1 MKKLTVNKKIVSLIT
16 VMCLII
22 TVFSFTYAADTAQ
35 GSNASTLK
43 TINLQDVIENA
54 MKANSEI
61 SLYDNKIK
69 VAGDRLATANGR
81 AEFLS
86 VGANWGTT
94 DTTKVQSGKDR
105 FVYPMQRQQDLDEL
119 KWNKDNYTKN
129 LKVDITKLYYQ
140 ILVKQQEVSMQNSA
154 IGRLNND
161 YEAKN
166 KQVQL
171 GTATTTDLLP
181 LQVSVE
187 QARSKLLTLQRDKY
201 KLMMDLNNK
210 AGYDINKQFVLK
222 DEKLPEEEYIVQDM
236 DKLISDLIEKS
247 YNIKKYIKDK
257 EIAEKEKWAEIQ
269 FAINVNNSAVDA
281 LTDKIVNSD
290 FNVRDEK
297 VNLEYKVR
305 TDYNNILS
313 LKDSITIKKLDYE
326 KASKLKDVAKL
337 RYDLGLI
344 GALDKA
350 RADGDAD
357 DAWDALQQAKLDY
370 YTAVQDFKNYINQ

>member
-1 MKKLTVNKKIVSLIT
+1 MKKLTVNKKIISLIT

-22 TVFSFTYAADTAQ
+22 TAFSFTYAADTAQ
-35 GSNASTLK
+35 GSNASTFK
-43 TINLQDVIENA
+43 TISLQDALDNA
-54 MKANSEI
+54 LKANSEI

-69 VAGDRLATANGR
+69 VASDRLATANAR

-119 KWNKDNYTKN
+119 KWNKENFIKN

-140 ILVKQQEVSMQNSA
+140 ILIKQQEIIMQNRT
-154 IGRLNND
+154 IGRLKND
-161 YEAKN
+161 YEAKT

-171 GTATTTDLLP
+171 GTATETELLP

-187 QARSKLLTLQRDKY
+187 QAQSKLLTLQRDKD
-201 KLMMDLNNK
+201 KLMMDLNDK
-210 AGYDINKQFVLK
+210 AGYEINQQFVLK
-222 DEKLPEEEYIVQDM
+222 EEKLPEEEYTVQDIN
-236 DKLISDLIEKS
+236 KLISDLIDKS
-247 YNIKKYIKDK
+247 HNIKKYTKDK
-257 EIAEKEKWAEIQ
+257 EIAEKEKWAEMQ

-290 FNVRDEK
+290 FNARDEK
-297 VNLEYKVR
+297 INIEYKVR
-305 TDYNNILS
+305 TDYNNILN

-350 RADGDAD
+350 KADGDTD

-370 YTAVQDFKNYINQ
+370 YTAVQDFKNYVNQ